1 MPGSQEARD
10 EEIGVMRAFK
20 WSVVLTVAIAM
31 SLAPMSATAQD
42 ESKQSLGV
50 PGTFVRVASTEDGWV
65 TLGYRLANET
75 VGDEW
80 MLLEVVLALPQ
91 GTQETAI
98 KRTDIALVAPGPK
111 VVQVATQAEYQ
122 KANFLMA
129 LNRRS
134 EITRD
139 PINYV
144 PNNATASRPLNFF
157 GDPSKPGTA
166 AVGRDQVS
174 LTDRFSAAGRLFF
187 HVPGGIQLGTH
198 NLNVVFANSTVKVPF
213 EIMTKEQVKEFEKKL
228 KEAEKEAK
236 KKKKEKE
243 KK

>member
-1 MPGSQEARD
+1 MK
-10 EEIGVMRAFK
+10 AFK
-20 WSVVLTVAIAM
+20 WSVVLTVAVTVGLTAM
-31 SLAPMSATAQD
+31 AATAQD
-42 ESKQSLGV
+42 KPKESLGV
-50 PGTFVRVASTEDGWV
+50 PGTFVRVATTEDGWV

-80 MLLEVVLALPQ
+80 MLLEVILALPQ
-91 GTQETAI
+91 GVKETAI
-98 KRTDIALVAPGPK
+98 KRSDIALVAPGPK
-111 VVQVATQAEYQ
+111 VVQLATQAEYQ
-122 KANFLMA
+122 KANYLMA
-129 LNRRS
+129 LNRRA

-144 PNNATASRPLNFF
+144 PNNATTTRPLNFF

-174 LTDRFSAAGRLFF
+174 LTDRFSAAGRLYF

-213 EIMTKEQVKEFEKKL
+213 EIMKKEQVKEFEKKL
-228 KEAEKEAK
+228 KEAKKEAK
-236 KKKKEKE
+236 KKKKEK
-243 KK
+243 